1 MNAHKSVRLCLMV
14 LFAAVFCYSAFRLIR
29 AWRLYS
35 QNEAIYDDAADQFL
49 IYHTDTQPQ
58 SDGTTAP
65 MEPDPVSTNATSADT
80 VETTPASEDGTLPAT
95 EPATVPTTPKPVE
108 TAPPPNGPDFT
119 PNWDALHR
127 ANPDIVGWIW
137 QSGTVINYP
146 VLKGADNN
154 QYLRTTYNGKSS
166 RLGSIFLDYR
176 SDLSARNPV
185 IYGHNA
191 GNGRM
196 FASLVKYK
204 KRSYLEANPYLY
216 LMTPAGTAKY
226 AVFSVYETTTASDT
240 YTFTFEDDA
249 AYAAYLSEI
258 QMRSAYRTGV
268 AADSSDEIL
277 TLSTCTNTGKT
288 IRYVVHAKRIPLD

>member
-1 MNAHKSVRLCLMV
+1 MNAHKSVRLCLMA
-14 LFAAVFCYSAFRLIR
+14 LFAAVFCYSAFRLIS

-49 IYHTDTQPQ
+49 IYNTGTQPR
-58 SDGTTAP
+58 SDVSANPT
-65 MEPDPVSTNATSADT
+65 EPDPSPAASTSAEG
-80 VETTPASEDGTLPAT
+80 VETAPVTADGTHPAT
-95 EPATVPTTPKPVE
+95 EPATVLTTPKPVE
-108 TAPPPNGPDFT
+108 TAPPPTAPDFT

-146 VLKGADNN
+146 VLKGADND

-249 AYAAYLSEI
+249 AYEAYLSEI

-268 AADSSDEIL
+268 SVDTGDEIL

>member
-1 MNAHKSVRLCLMV
+1 MNAHKSVRLCLIV
-14 LFAAVFCYSAFRLIR
+14 LFAAVFCYSAFRLIS

-49 IYHTDTQPQ
+49 IYSTGTQPQ
-58 SDGTTAP
+58 SNVTTLP
-65 MEPDPVSTNATSADT
+65 TEPAPVSTNATSADA
-80 VETTPASEDGTLPAT
+80 VETVPVSESGTLPT
-95 EPATVPTTPKPVE
+95 TVLTTPKPAE
-108 TAPPPNGPDFT
+108 TAPPPTAPDFT
-119 PNWDALHR
+119 PDWDALHR

-137 QSGTVINYP
+137 QSGTAINYP
-146 VLKGADNN
+146 VLKGADND

-196 FASLVKYK
+196 FAALVKYK
-204 KRSYLEANPYLY
+204 KRSYLEANPYFY

-226 AVFSVYETTTASDT
+226 AVFAVYETTTASDT

-249 AYAAYLSEI
+249 AYEAYLSEI

-268 AADSSDEIL
+268 SVDSGDEIL

-288 IRYVVHAKRIPLD
+288 IRYVIHAKRIPLD